1 MRYLSYAVH
10 DRVWTE
16 NVFLHLQEADLHSS
30 TGEPWLIPVIIGI
43 LVSLVVSLILLVRFC
58 CVRPAAHK
66 KLLKAAELG
75 VPRPDLLHPSLQ
87 FDNKVYKKNTV
98 GSAVFRIHDIL
109 VWIRIRGSMSLTNG
123 SRFGSGSCSFCH

>member
-1 MRYLSYAVH
+1 MF
-10 DRVWTE
+10 
-16 NVFLHLQEADLHSS
+16 FLTLQEADLHSS

-87 FDNKVYKKNTV
+87 FDNKVIPLHSSST
-98 GSAVFRIHDIL
+98 AR
-109 VWIRIRGSMSLTNG
+109 
-123 SRFGSGSCSFCH
+123 

>member
-1 MRYLSYAVH
+1 MFFS
-10 DRVWTE
+10 
-16 NVFLHLQEADLHSS
+16 HLQEADLHSS

-87 FDNKVYKKNTV
+87 FDNKVHKK
-98 GSAVFRIHDIL
+98 IPL
-109 VWIRIRGSMSLTNG
+109 VVQCSGSMT
-123 SRFGSGSCSFCH
+123 FWCGSGSE

>member
-1 MRYLSYAVH
+1 L
-10 DRVWTE
+10 DWKCIFFT
-16 NVFLHLQEADLHSS
+16 LQEADLHSS

-87 FDNKVYKKNTV
+87 FDNKVIPSPQFDNKVYQKNTV
-98 GSAVFRIHDIL
+98 GSRVPDPWHFGVDPDPNMRIHASD
-109 VWIRIRGSMSLTNG
+109 
-123 SRFGSGSCSFCH
+123 